1 MPKKVYLNVE
11 DHRVIDGGNKVE
23 DVTGIPPPHLEH
35 PTSEA
40 KSSGMVMVVD
50 VPDQYRYNAAELSIS
65 HNNGVNCHLLA
76 APGVHD
82 IETRFARD
90 VYDSTQGTTDLEL
103 VKMRCK
109 CIHKSSEKGNIESG
123 NPYGSTEKY
132 SILRYEEEIGGEV
145 MTLIDSTSGII
156 RINGVDYSSK
166 LQSLLD

>member
-1 MPKKVYLNVE
+1 MPKKVSLNVE
-11 DHRVIDGGNKVE
+11 DHRLIDGGNKVE
-23 DVTGIPPPHLEH
+23 DVTTISPPNLEH

-40 KSSGMVMVVD
+40 KAAGMVMD
-50 VPDQYRYNAAELSIS
+50 VEVPNMYHYNAAELAIN

-82 IETRFARD
+82 IEARVARD

-103 VKMRCK
+103 VKIRCK
-109 CIHKSSEKGNIESG
+109 CIHKSTEKGQIESG

-132 SILRYEEEIGGEV
+132 SILRYEEEIDGEV
-145 MTLIDSTSGII
+145 TTLIDSTAGII

-166 LQSLLD
+166 LSSLLD